1 LNLLLLLLLILSG
14 AVGRVDG
21 MRLVL
26 LSMRKLPLIAKDP
39 LLDSGRVVRQQ
50 LIEQTAKQLVKLRL
64 QQCHFGLL
72 LVLELIISQMNR
84 PLFYLLLF
92 LLSVVL
98 VIQPYYL
105 RKEFK
110 DTLFIYGIVFFCVH

>member
-1 LNLLLLLLLILSG
+1 
-14 AVGRVDG
+14 